1 MADFQD
7 TGRMIH
13 FDFHMPDFVENVG
26 DAADFDAIV
35 DAMKKA
41 NVNGIAVFT
50 KGHYG
55 NATYPT
61 ELGNAH
67 PHLSKD
73 LVGGMTE
80 ACKRGGLLARLY
92 YSAAIDERIKRE
104 HPEWMRRDKDGQIR
118 SHVCFSSAYVG
129 EVAEP
134 QISEIAQRYQFDEF
148 FFDFAANAN
157 LSPCYCDSCR
167 QSYKD
172 AAGADLPTDTN
183 DPAWGQYATWFR
195 EVGYAFERRMA
206 DAIHA
211 HRPEVRVG
219 FNWAY
224 STRMPEPARDYVGYL
239 TMDPPANMLAY
250 SLEGR
255 YLATLGK
262 PYEIMT
268 QRFIEHWGDWTM
280 KPMHVLRS
288 EFATVLANGGTC
300 ILGDKFY
307 PDGTIDPAIYRAV
320 GALYDFV
327 TRREPLVRDVTP
339 APNIA
344 VLHSASTFYGTG
356 TQLFSNDA
364 ALAKVRGAHKMLVQS
379 NEHFS
384 IVNERTLRESIDKYA
399 CVILP
404 EQEVLAPETTAA
416 LYTYVQNGG
425 TVIGSY
431 PFPRELDFLFGVK
444 FDSPADSEWGYIGP
458 MVKTLSRGVYN
469 MPLVVHGQFG
479 RFEAMGS
486 QPLAA
491 HIEPYP
497 VKGPISH
504 NWQEAPPR
512 KVSGY
517 PAMAMNLMGKGRAVM
532 IAGPVFASY
541 AEHDFPELRKVVAN
555 LLGLTMFERRLVVD
569 APPCVEVVHWT
580 RDRTD
585 LIHLVNS
592 HVEIQNGSQ
601 WAVSERPLPVDKIVV
616 SLIRSR
622 RPKSV
627 ILRPQGRRLKFA
639 YRGGRLQFTVPRVK
653 THVCVVIK

>member
-1 MADFQD
+1 MSDFQE

-13 FDFHMPDFVENVG
+13 FDFHMPDFVEGVG
-26 DAADFDAIV
+26 ETADFDAIV
-35 DAMKKA
+35 GAMQKA
-41 NVNGIAVFT
+41 NVNGIAVFA

-61 ELGNAH
+61 EIGNAH
-67 PHLSKD
+67 PNLSKD
-73 LVGGMTE
+73 LVGGMTD
-80 ACKRGGLLARLY
+80 ACARAGMLVRLY
-92 YSAAIDERIKRE
+92 YSAAVDERVKRE
-104 HPEWMRRDKDGQIR
+104 HPDWMRRKVDGEIQ
-118 SHVCFSSAYVG
+118 SHVCFNSPYVSN
-129 EVAEP
+129 VAEP
-134 QISEIAQRYQFDEF
+134 QVREIARRYRFDEF

-157 LSPCYCDSCR
+157 LAPCYCGHCR
-167 QSYKD
+167 EAYRQ
-172 AAGADLPTDTN
+172 ACGAELPTDTS
-183 DPAWGQYATWFR
+183 DAAWARYAAWFR
-195 EVGYAFERRMA
+195 EVGYAFEQRMA
-206 DAIHA
+206 DAVHE
-211 HRPEVRVG
+211 HRPEARVG

-224 STRMPEPARDYVGYL
+224 STRMPEPPQDYVGYL
-239 TMDPPANMLAY
+239 TMDPPANLLAY
-250 SLEGR
+250 SMEGR

-280 KPMHVLRS
+280 KPMHALRQ
-288 EFATVLANGGTC
+288 EFATVLANGGGC

-327 TRREPLVRDVTP
+327 ARREPLMRDVTP

-356 TQLFSNDA
+356 TQLFSNEA

-379 NEHFS
+379 NEHFN
-384 IVNERTLRESIDKYA
+384 IVNEHTLRESIDKYA

-404 EQEVLAPETTAA
+404 EQEVLAPETIAA

-425 TVIGSY
+425 TVVGSF

-444 FDSPADSEWGYIGP
+444 FDGLDDSTWGYIGP
-458 MVKTLSRGVYN
+458 MVKTLSRGVYD

-479 RFEAMGS
+479 QFEAMGA

-491 HIEPYP
+491 HVAPYP
-497 VKGPISH
+497 VKGFIAY
-504 NWQEAPPR
+504 NWQEAPPQR
-512 KVSGY
+512 VSGY
-517 PAMAMNLMGKGRAVM
+517 PAIGMNLMGKGRAVM
-532 IAGPVFASY
+532 IAGPVFSSY
-541 AEHDFPELRKVVAN
+541 ANHDFPELRKVISN
-555 LLGLTMFERRLVVD
+555 LLAMTMFERRLVVD
-569 APPCVEVVHWT
+569 APPCVEVVHWR

-585 LIHLVNS
+585 LIHMVNS
-592 HVEIQNGSQ
+592 RIEIQQGALWSI
-601 WAVSERPLPVDKIVV
+601 SEGPLPVEKVVV
-616 SLIRSR
+616 SLKRPR

-627 ILRPQGRRLKFA
+627 VVRPQGRRLKFA
-639 YRGGRLQFTVPRVK
+639 YRGGRVRFIVPRVK